1 MMLSIEEEIEFIND
15 IIDSAISHGGD
26 SGGAYNSDWDSL
38 EESIG
43 EWLHAKG
50 IETFFTACENAIRPI
65 KEIDI
70 LDYCEDTKI
79 WYCIV
84 SEYRLDEI
92 TAKGLTVPEY
102 SKGVKLE
109 VYRNKYGAKDR
120 IRSSFGHSC
129 FIELDIWAAVA
140 AGKSRF
146 YLCEET
152 RCRQHFFVDYIPVNC
167 FTIIKND

>member
-1 MMLSIEEEIEFIND
+1 MNKDLIDKLINIIKKTNTAKIDLEYIND

-26 SGGAYNSDWDSL
+26 SGGAYCSDWGSL

-50 IETFFTACENAIRPI
+50 IETFFTACEDAIRPI

-70 LDYCEDTKI
+70 LDYREDTKI

-92 TAKGLTVPEY
+92 TAK
-102 SKGVKLE
+102 VK
-109 VYRNKYGAKDR
+109 
-120 IRSSFGHSC
+120 
-129 FIELDIWAAVA
+129 
-140 AGKSRF
+140 
-146 YLCEET
+146 
-152 RCRQHFFVDYIPVNC
+152 
-167 FTIIKND
+167 